1 MSLRVATVRVE
12 IVLAPDLAPVVAAE
26 LRVDVLDVTEHDAP
40 ARRLARRTLADAEL
54 GGEPVRLDVEVGLDP
69 ARDHVVRAVADLA
82 GTGRTDPGDLTT
94 TTRVAV
100 SADHPRARLVLH
112 RATG

>member
-1 MSLRVATVRVE
+1 MRVRVE
-12 IVLAPDLAPVVAAE
+12 VVLAPGVASVVAAE

-40 ARRLARRTLADAEL
+40 ARRVSRATLAEAAL
-54 GGEPVRLDVEVGLDP
+54 GNEPVTLDVEVALDP
-69 ARDHVVRAVADLA
+69 SRDHVVRAVADLA
-82 GTGRTDPGDLTT
+82 GTGGTDPGDLTT